1 MHQPPFTISDE
12 MLTLVAEIS
21 EKIGG
26 LNVMMTDQMPHTML
40 RKENRIKTIQ
50 SSLAIE
56 NNTLSIEQVTA
67 IMEGKHVLGPLNEIQ
82 EVKGAIAAYD
92 LLTDIDPLN
101 CKDLLKAHGVMMQ
114 GLVKESG
121 HWRTSGV
128 GVFGEQGCVHLAPP
142 ARRVPELMED
152 LFAWIKSTK
161 THPLI
166 SSCVFHYEFEFI
178 HPFVDG
184 NGRMGRLWQTALLAR
199 WRPLFAWIPI
209 ESMVKDHQQEYY
221 DAIASSDKAGNSS
234 AFILFMLQCI
244 RKTIDEISTPKK
256 TPKKT
261 PKDIVLELIAANAKV
276 TVEQMAEALGMNK
289 RNAQKH
295 INQLVNDGV
304 IVREGANRGGH
315 WEIVGQGE

>member
-1 MHQPPFTISDE
+1 MYQPPFTISDE

-21 EKIGG
+21 ERIGG
-26 LNVMMTDQMPHTML
+26 LNVMMTNQMPHPML

-56 NNTLSIEQVTA
+56 NNTLNIEQVTA
-67 IMEGKHVLGPLNEIQ
+67 IMEGKRVLGPLNEIQ

-92 LLTDIDPLN
+92 LLTEINPLN
-101 CKDLLKAHGVMMQ
+101 SKDLLKAHGVMME
-114 GLVKESG
+114 GLVKEFG
-121 HWRTSGV
+121 RWRTSGV
-128 GVFGEQGCVHLAPP
+128 GVFGKQGCVHLTPP

-178 HPFVDG
+178 HPFMDG

-199 WRPLFAWIPI
+199 WQPIFAWIPI
-209 ESMVKDHQQEYY
+209 ESMVKEHQQEYY
-221 DAIASSDKAGNSS
+221 DAIASSDKSGDSS
-234 AFILFMLQCI
+234 TFILFMLQCI
-244 RKTIDEISTPKK
+244 RSTIDNIATPKK

-261 PKDIVLELIAANAKV
+261 PKDIVLELIAADAKV

-304 IVREGANRGGH
+304 IVRVGANRGGH
-315 WEIVGQGE
+315 WEIVKQGE

>member
-1 MHQPPFTISDE
+1 MYQPPFTISDE

-21 EKIGG
+21 ERIGG
-26 LNVMMTDQMPHTML
+26 LNVMMTNQMPHPML

-56 NNTLSIEQVTA
+56 NNTLNIEQVTA
-67 IMEGKHVLGPLNEIQ
+67 IMEGKRVLGPLNEIQ

-92 LLTDIDPLN
+92 LLTEINPLN
-101 CKDLLKAHGVMMQ
+101 SKDLLKAHGVMME
-114 GLVKESG
+114 GLVKEFG
-121 HWRTSGV
+121 RWRTSGA
-128 GVFGEQGCVHLAPP
+128 GVFGKQGCVHLAPP

-166 SSCVFHYEFEFI
+166 SSCEFHYEFEFI
-178 HPFVDG
+178 HPFMDG

-199 WRPLFAWIPI
+199 WRPIFAWIPI
-209 ESMVKDHQQEYY
+209 ESMVKEHQQEYY
-221 DAIASSDKAGNSS
+221 DAIASSDKAGDSS
-234 AFILFMLQCI
+234 SFILFMLQCI
-244 RKTIDEISTPKK
+244 RSTTDNIATPKK

-261 PKDIVLELIAANAKV
+261 PKDIVLELIAADAKV

-304 IVREGANRGGH
+304 IVRVGANRGGH
-315 WEIVGQGE
+315 WEIVKQGE

>member
-1 MHQPPFTISDE
+1 MYQPPFTISDE

-21 EKIGG
+21 ERIGG
-26 LNVMMTDQMPHTML
+26 LNVMMTNQIPHPML

-67 IMEGKHVLGPLNEIQ
+67 IMEGKRVLGPLNEIQ

-92 LLTDIDPLN
+92 LL
-101 CKDLLKAHGVMMQ
+101 AQ
-114 GLVKESG
+114 
-121 HWRTSGV
+121 
-128 GVFGEQGCVHLAPP
+128 
-142 ARRVPELMED
+142 
-152 LFAWIKSTK
+152 
-161 THPLI
+161 
-166 SSCVFHYEFEFI
+166 
-178 HPFVDG
+178 
-184 NGRMGRLWQTALLAR
+184 
-199 WRPLFAWIPI
+199 WRPIFAWIPI
-209 ESMVKDHQQEYY
+209 ESMVKEYQQEYY
-221 DAIASSDKAGNSS
+221 EAIASSDKAGNSS

-244 RKTIDEISTPKK
+244 RKTIDEIA

-261 PKDIVLELIAANAKV
+261 PKDIVLELIASDAKV

-304 IVREGANRGGH
+304 IVRIGANRGGH
-315 WEIVGQGE
+315 WEVVEQRK